1 MKHNFEEKIPPP
13 PPVLLSDCYVRSPC
27 KDSQNSKYLISQQ
40 LLKKTQANIVL
51 QKNREDSSYACK
63 STCEQNKISSEI
75 ASDHSLSDKNSELLQ
90 KLEQM
95 KSLKKKPSNKKTNLN
110 KKNHFSYNKDG
121 ENQRESF
128 EPNNEQNK
136 SVLNIE
142 FRSSSY
148 QSLQEEEKRKM
159 YKLTPQRGFPK
170 ESSSTMAND
179 FSSCTNTSCTTPVKQ
194 ITREHSSSS
203 VDNTLCPN
211 SPNPML
217 SSTSSA
223 YLQRNN
229 FPKSKGN
236 CRSLTFSKSSHY
248 FLFFF
253 HKSVLFL
260 MSLFF

>member
-1 MKHNFEEKIPPP
+1 MEKI
-13 PPVLLSDCYVRSPC
+13 
-27 KDSQNSKYLISQQ
+27 K
-40 LLKKTQANIVL
+40 
-51 QKNREDSSYACK
+51 
-63 STCEQNKISSEI
+63 
-75 ASDHSLSDKNSELLQ
+75 
-90 KLEQM
+90 
-95 KSLKKKPSNKKTNLN
+95 
-110 KKNHFSYNKDG
+110 
-121 ENQRESF
+121 RESF

-136 SVLNIE
+136 SALNIE
-142 FRSSSY
+142 FHSSSY

-223 YLQRNN
+223 SLQRNN

>member
-1 MKHNFEEKIPPP
+1 
-13 PPVLLSDCYVRSPC
+13 
-27 KDSQNSKYLISQQ
+27 
-40 LLKKTQANIVL
+40 
-51 QKNREDSSYACK
+51 
-63 STCEQNKISSEI
+63 
-75 ASDHSLSDKNSELLQ
+75 
-90 KLEQM
+90 M
-95 KSLKKKPSNKKTNLN
+95 KSLKKKPSNKKTILN
-110 KKNHFSYNKDG
+110 KKNHSSYNKDG

-136 SVLNIE
+136 SALNIE
-142 FRSSSY
+142 FHSSSY
-148 QSLQEEEKRKM
+148 QSLQEEEKKKM

-170 ESSSTMAND
+170 ESSSNSMAND

-211 SPNPML
+211 SPNPIL

-223 YLQRNN
+223 SLQRNN
-229 FPKSKGN
+229 FPKSKGK